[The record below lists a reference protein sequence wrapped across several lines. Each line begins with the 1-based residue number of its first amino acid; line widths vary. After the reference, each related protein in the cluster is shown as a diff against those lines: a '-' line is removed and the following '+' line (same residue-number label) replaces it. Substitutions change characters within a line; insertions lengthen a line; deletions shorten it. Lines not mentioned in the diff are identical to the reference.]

1 MRENAREQSGRTT
14 RTLAALAA
22 CARWHWQA
30 ANGEAGDCALQSSN
44 GETAAHAKETYPNG
58 NRTGHPRVAGTDPA
72 ECHLDRMEG
81 GNTLSS
87 DQRQPIMVEIRIQPR
102 HTDRHT
108 RHCAAPSALH
118 HAPLGSFPAALR
130 RGRSEASG
138 RTGLA
143 LLCRGALTSMHSR
156 ARDPFVRRRT
166 YLDV

>member
-102 HTDRHT
+102 HTDRHSQTHPPLRCTVCTAPRPT
-108 RHCAAPSALH
+108 RILSGCAAAGTVGGFREDGACSAL
-118 HAPLGSFPAALR
+118 PR
-130 RGRSEASG
+130 RANEH
-138 RTGLA
+138 
-143 LLCRGALTSMHSR
+143 ALTGQRSL
-156 ARDPFVRRRT
+156 RT
-166 YLDV
+166 